1 MFKSGKEIITR
12 MYGKY
17 IRKIKP
23 FYYKPRYQW
32 FWYCDD
38 PIICKI
44 GFDRLKVNSVM
55 SEVDIT
61 LYVNSEKLR
70 NSFNSNTHMRNRSIR
85 NDWDLNR
92 TIDGYVKFFGAP
104 YANIKKIKVVY
115 DPDLK

>member
-1 MFKSGKEIITR
+1 MFKSGKEISTR

-17 IRKIKP
+17 VRKIKP
-23 FYYKPRYQW
+23 FYYTPRYRW
-32 FWYCDD
+32 FWYSDE
-38 PIICKI
+38 PITCKI
-44 GFDRLKVNSVM
+44 GFDRLKVSSVH

-61 LYVNSEKLR
+61 LYTNSEMLKD
-70 NSFNSNTHMRNRSIR
+70 SFKHNTHKRNRNLR

-92 TIDGYVKFFGAP
+92 TIDGFVKFFGAP